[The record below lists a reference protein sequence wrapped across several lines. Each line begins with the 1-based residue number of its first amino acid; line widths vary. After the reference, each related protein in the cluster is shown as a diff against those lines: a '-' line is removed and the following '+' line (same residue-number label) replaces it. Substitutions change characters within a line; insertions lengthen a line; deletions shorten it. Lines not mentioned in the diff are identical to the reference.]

1 MPYLP
6 VKSYPPSPPLWP
18 TGRYE
23 EAKGGNGL
31 WILSS
36 LISPLPR
43 FFPTGKSGKQY
54 SIMAKMKTASR
65 LLAYFANNLLIVIGL
80 VLIWRGIWYV
90 LDGIDLILFN
100 NDHFYTAIG
109 GIIVGLLVLYLPDK
123 DLKEIQK
130 L

>member
-1 MPYLP
+1 
-6 VKSYPPSPPLWP
+6 
-18 TGRYE
+18 
-23 EAKGGNGL
+23 
-31 WILSS
+31 
-36 LISPLPR
+36 
-43 FFPTGKSGKQY
+43 
-54 SIMAKMKTASR
+54 MAKMKTASR